1 VAYSFGRHGG
11 LIDVAFAEQERL
23 NTRRDRVV
31 VGFRTTLSEPGAA
44 TASTTSTTSSGSLL
58 ARVVSA
64 TSNDFVELS
73 LVSFF
78 LFLNACCLL

>member
-11 LIDVAFAEQERL
+11 LIDVALAQHERL
-23 NTRRDRVV
+23 NTLRDRVV
-31 VGFRTTLSEPGAA
+31 VGFRTTLTEPGAA
-44 TASTTSTTSSGSLL
+44 TATTTTTTSGGRLL

-78 LFLNACCLL
+78 LFLNPCCLL